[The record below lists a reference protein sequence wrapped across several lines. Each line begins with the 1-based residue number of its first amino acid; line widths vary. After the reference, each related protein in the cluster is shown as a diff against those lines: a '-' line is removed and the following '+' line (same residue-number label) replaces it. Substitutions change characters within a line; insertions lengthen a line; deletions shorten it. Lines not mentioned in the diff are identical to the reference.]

1 MRHDGNVKPL
11 ESFSDENREVVEILR
26 VGTDEDRLEVLE
38 ECGEVDDELAAELL
52 RFLESDAPDEGRA
65 AAAIALGPT
74 LEMMDTELDEQ
85 GRVENAFGMAPLS
98 QRVYDLVVETLRRVC
113 LDQAEPVLVR
123 RRAFE
128 AAVRSPK
135 DWQVD
140 VIRSAWAG
148 DDADWRLT
156 AVFGMGY
163 VIQADF
169 AAEIEAAFKSD
180 SQELQGEAIRAAG
193 LRELE
198 SLLPE
203 VTAIAADRDAAPEL
217 RYAAVEAL
225 GHLGD
230 EDTVELLHELA
241 ESDDEILAGIA
252 EEALQWASLEMEVD
266 DLDDLDDED

>member
-1 MRHDGNVKPL
+1 MKHTESIKPL
-11 ESFSDENREVVEILR
+11 ESFSEDNREVVEILR
-26 VGTDEDRLEVLE
+26 GSEDEDRLEVLE
-38 ECGEVDDELAAELL
+38 ECGEVDDELAEELL
-52 RFLESDAPDEGRA
+52 RLIESDAPDEIRA

-74 LEMMDTELDEQ
+74 LEMMDTELDDQ
-85 GRVENAFGMAPLS
+85 GRVEDSFGMAPLS

-123 RRAFE
+123 RRVLE

-163 VIQADF
+163 VTQADF
-169 AAEIEAAFKSD
+169 AAEIEAAFNSE

-193 LRELE
+193 LRELA
-198 SLLPE
+198 SFLPE
-203 VTAIAADRDAAPEL
+203 VTAIAADEGAAPEL

-225 GHLGD
+225 GYLGD
-230 EDTVELLHELA
+230 EDTVELLHDLT
-241 ESDDEILAGIA
+241 ESDDEVLAEIA
-252 EEALQWASLEMEVD
+252 EEALQWATLEMQV
-266 DLDDLDDED
+266 DDLDDED